1 MYFRSGELVF
11 DDETLTLGAAGLKN
25 HAILYLEL
33 GARPPSDSLLL
44 NVILVSGNSTE
55 AKYTA
60 EEAGQRLQEVEIAA
74 HINDTVES
82 LRDRVGVALLG
93 YAEGWTHRCGILL
106 QGSGVRDHR
115 GEELVLPALAV
126 DGEVDPAASTAN
138 EGQDSSDAVPEAS
151 EPAVTDPRVLA
162 QAEFGESFLG
172 RRLRRTSWLK
182 EFTEL
187 AMETAEDSAANK
199 ASSVAD
205 SSKQLNKT
213 APRPVGAPPVDAA
226 AAPVLLTLK
235 DLGLKRGDTLLLEEG
250 TLPVKGQI
258 TIPVS
263 LLVCISLM
271 KMLMLTH
278 FYHCLNSFLYGERS
292 PRSKALWWR
301 RTPTH

>member
-1 MYFRSGELVF
+1 MVF

-25 HAILYLEL
+25 HGILYLEL

-55 AKYTA
+55 TKYTA

-93 YAEGWTHRCGILL
+93 YAEGWTHRSGVLL

-115 GEELVLPALAV
+115 GEELSLPALVV
-126 DGEVDPAASTAN
+126 DGEVDEGAPTSV
-138 EGQDSSDAVPEAS
+138 EGQVPSDAVPEAS
-151 EPAVTDPRVLA
+151 AAPVPDPRVLA

-182 EFTEL
+182 EFTDL
-187 AMETAEDSAANK
+187 AMETAEEGATHK
-199 ASSVAD
+199 SSTIAAD
-205 SSKQLNKT
+205 SSKQLSKT
-213 APRPVGAPPVDAA
+213 AQRPAGAPPVDAA

-235 DLGLKRGDTLLLEEG
+235 DLGLKSGDTLLLEEG

-263 LLVCISLM
+263 FDVNFTDSYVDPD
-271 KMLMLTH
+271 TH
-278 FYHCLNSFLYGERS
+278 LYYLHSFLYGERS
-292 PRSKALWWR
+292 PR
-301 RTPTH
+301 